1 MLLPCRGRNVF
12 KGTPQKGRTPLP
24 PLSTPHLT
32 DPTIA
37 AFFNF
42 LGRSGCSIAS
52 GPIASNYLANAGAL
66 RAGVSGGIPRGDGSQ
81 GRLRAKLRSI
91 AGRRPA
97 SNLNSSCL
105 YLMLGAGILF
115 TSHNLEFQLAS
126 KRLRHRGAMVG
137 GL

>member
-42 LGRSGCSIAS
+42 LRCSGCSIAS
-52 GPIASNYLANAGAL
+52 VPIASNYLANAGGL
-66 RAGVSGGIPRGDGSQ
+66 RAGVSAASRGATDHRGVCVPNLS
-81 GRLRAKLRSI
+81 L
-91 AGRRPA
+91 AGRP
-97 SNLNSSCL
+97 NSKQFKQFVL
-105 YLMLGAGILF
+105 IFKLGAGILF
-115 TSHNLEFQLAS
+115 TSHNLELQLAS
-126 KRLRHRGAMVG
+126 KRLRNRGAMVG